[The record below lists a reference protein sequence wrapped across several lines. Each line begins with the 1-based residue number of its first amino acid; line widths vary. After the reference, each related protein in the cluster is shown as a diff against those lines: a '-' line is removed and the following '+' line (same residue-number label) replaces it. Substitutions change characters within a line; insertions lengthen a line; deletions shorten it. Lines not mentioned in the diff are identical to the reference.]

1 MCCNKSYQRQFDE
14 KLEERSFNI
23 YKFSNYDNNKF
34 ILLLQA
40 GVYPYEYLDD
50 WEKFNE
56 ILLPEKEDFYSH
68 WNMEDITNADYTH
81 AKKVC
86 KDFEKKNLEKYDDLY
101 VQSDTF
107 WLADVFENFRNMC
120 LEIYKINPAKSLSV
134 PGLAWK
140 GDLKKTKVKLNLLTD
155 IDMLLVMEKGIRG
168 GICHSVYWY
177 AKANDKLWKIKI
189 NINNCCILN
198 IGM

>member
-23 YKFSNYDNNKF
+23 NKFSNYDNNKF

-86 KDFEKKNLEKYDDLY
+86 KDFEKKNLERYDDLY

-107 WLADVFENFRNMC
+107 WLPDVFENFRNMC

-140 GDLKKTKVKLNLLTD
+140 VDLKKTKVKLNLLTD

-168 GICHSVYWY
+168 GICHSIYWY

-189 NINNCCILN
+189 NINNCHILN